1 MSPIMA
7 DQFFAALLAADV
19 VREGERIRRV
29 VIDAEA
35 GHVLVMYVERFGDDR
50 LLKVVPTLEGIE
62 IATVPAVDG

>member
-1 MSPIMA
+1 MSQITA

-19 VREGERIRRV
+19 VREGEKIRRV

-35 GHVLVMYVERFGDDR
+35 GHALVMYVERFGDDR

-62 IATVPAVDG
+62 IAAVPAVDG